1 METGQT
7 FKLNSRR
14 TFLIGFAFFGI
25 LMLWQVYY
33 YYCPLYLDALLTDK
47 YGAGKYDYIIGIIM
61 ALDNIFAIFMI
72 PLFGWLSDKTK
83 TRLGRRMPYIVVGSL
98 ISLTLFPMLAL
109 MAVLNNFFWFLA
121 LMILIIIAMTFF
133 RAPAVALM
141 PDVTP
146 KPLRARGNAIINF
159 VGYVGAII
167 ASLLTMIFVYKDG
180 DPLSAQTATIFPFI
194 ITGVLMLIALGA
206 MLVRFREN
214 SVVASMRTEMER
226 GEKFAETLEAVGE
239 DKPLSRRD
247 RANLIIIIA
256 AVFFA
261 YFAFNALNKFGSLYG
276 TKVLGTSEWGLATA
290 VLAASSLLT
299 FIPSVKLTK
308 KIGRK
313 RSVLAGL
320 LIIIIVMLAAGFIKT
335 FGVAIIALFAIS
347 GVGWAIVNV
356 NTYPM
361 VVEMA
366 SRNNVGRYT
375 GIYYMASQT
384 AQALTSI
391 VVGFVFDWLG
401 LEIYFFYAVVFMALS
416 LILCLFFKTKE
427 KKAARQHA

>member
-1 METGQT
+1 
-7 FKLNSRR
+7 
-14 TFLIGFAFFGI
+14 
-25 LMLWQVYY
+25 MLWQVYY